1 MEFRDVI
8 QDLKSDLAKVEE
20 AINENYKSD
29 VPLIPGISAYL
40 MSCGGKRIRPILTL
54 LAAKL
59 CGREADNTVIKH
71 GCVVEYIHAATLLHD
86 DVVDETTVRRGKET
100 VSAKW
105 GSDAS
110 ILVGDFLIS
119 RAIMILAEDCERK
132 IIHAVT
138 EATKILVEGG
148 IHEYTEARN
157 IKVSEK
163 HILDIIHR
171 KTASMIS
178 VSVRLGGLLAN
189 ATEQQ
194 ETAII
199 SFGDDFGMAFQLM
212 DDALDYDADEA
223 LLGKPPGTD
232 FKEGHVTLPLHHL
245 YNKADKPLKKEI
257 DAFIKNE
264 NITQKNLEYVVEQ
277 MHKHKSIDY
286 TLDLAKFYID
296 RAKSHLRKADF
307 PAPQYIE
314 HFDAVA
320 DYIHNRHNRRVAGD
334 TAEPLLIKLE
344 Q

>member
-1 MEFRDVI
+1 MDFSDVT
-8 QDLKSDLAKVEE
+8 QELKTDLARVEK
-20 AINENYKSD
+20 AINQNYKSD
-29 VPLIPGISAYL
+29 VPLIPGISSYL
-40 MSCGGKRIRPILTL
+40 MNCGGKRIRPILIL
-54 LAAKL
+54 LSSKL
-59 CGREADNTVIKH
+59 CGREADDTVIKH

-86 DVVDETTVRRGKET
+86 DVVAETTVRRGKET
-100 VSAKW
+100 VNAKW

-119 RAIMILAEDCERK
+119 RAILILAQDCERK
-132 IIHAVT
+132 IIQAVT

-157 IKVSEK
+157 VKVSEK

-223 LLGKPPGTD
+223 VLGKPPGTD

-245 YNKADKPLKKEI
+245 YNNADRSLKKEI
-257 DAFIKNE
+257 EAFVKNE
-264 NITQKNLEYVVEQ
+264 NITEKDLQYILEQ

-286 TLDLAKFYID
+286 TLDLARFYID

-307 PAPQYIE
+307 PAPHYIE
-314 HFDAVA
+314 YFDALA
-320 DYIHNRHNRRVAGD
+320 DYIYSRHIAS
-334 TAEPLLIKLE
+334 TH
-344 Q
+344 

>member
-1 MEFRDVI
+1 MDFSEVT
-8 QDLKSDLAKVEE
+8 QDLKIDLAKVEK
-20 AINENYKSD
+20 AINQNYKSD
-29 VPLIPGISAYL
+29 VPLIPGISSYL
-40 MSCGGKRIRPILTL
+40 MNCGGKRIRPMLILL
-54 LAAKL
+54 SSKL
-59 CGREADNTVIKH
+59 CGREVDDTVVKH
-71 GCVVEYIHAATLLHD
+71 GCALEYIHAATLLHD

-100 VSAKW
+100 VNAKW

-119 RAIMILAEDCERK
+119 RAILILAQDCERK
-132 IIHAVT
+132 IIQAVT

-157 IKVSEK
+157 VKVSEK
-163 HILDIIHR
+163 HILDVIHR

-178 VSVRLGGLLAN
+178 VSVRIGGLLAN

-223 LLGKPPGTD
+223 VLGKPPGTD

-245 YNKADKPLKKEI
+245 YNKADRSLKKEI
-257 DAFIKNE
+257 EAFVKNE
-264 NITQKNLEYVVEQ
+264 NITEKDLQYVLEQ

-286 TLDLAKFYID
+286 TLDLARFYVD

-307 PAPQYIE
+307 PAPHYIE
-314 HFDAVA
+314 YFDALA
-320 DYIHNRHNRRVAGD
+320 DYIHSRHIVSAH
-334 TAEPLLIKLE
+334 
-344 Q
+344 

>member
-1 MEFRDVI
+1 MEFRDVT
-8 QDLKSDLAKVEE
+8 QNLKKDLAKVEK

-29 VPLIPGISAYL
+29 VPLIPGISSYL
-40 MSCGGKRIRPILTL
+40 MNCGGKRIRPILTL
-54 LAAKL
+54 LGAKL
-59 CGREADNTVIKH
+59 CGRETDNKVVQH
-71 GCVVEYIHAATLLHD
+71 ACVVEYLHAATLLHD

-100 VSAKW
+100 VNAKW

-119 RAIMILAEDCERK
+119 RAILILADDCERK
-132 IIHAVT
+132 IIQAVT

-157 IKVSEK
+157 IKVTEK
-163 HILDIIHR
+163 HILDVIHR
-171 KTASMIS
+171 KTSSLIS

-212 DDALDYDADEA
+212 DDALDYDSDESV
-223 LLGKPPGTD
+223 LGKPVGTD

-245 YNKADKPLKKEI
+245 YSNANRSLRKEI
-257 DAFIKNE
+257 EGFIKNE
-264 NITQKNLEYVVEQ
+264 NITEKDLQYVVGK
-277 MHKHKSIDY
+277 MHEHKSIDY
-286 TLDLAKFYID
+286 TVNLARFYID

-314 HFDAVA
+314 YFDAVV
-320 DYIHNRHNRRVAGD
+320 DYIHGRH
-334 TAEPLLIKLE
+334 TATVTP
-344 Q
+344 

>member
-1 MEFRDVI
+1 MDFSNVTQE
-8 QDLKSDLAKVEE
+8 LKVDLARVEK
-20 AINENYKSD
+20 AINQNYKSD
-29 VPLIPGISAYL
+29 VPLIPGISSYL
-40 MSCGGKRIRPILTL
+40 MSCGGKRIRPMLILL
-54 LAAKL
+54 SSKL
-59 CGREADNTVIKH
+59 CGHETDDTVIKH

-100 VSAKW
+100 VNAKW

-119 RAIMILAEDCERK
+119 RAILILAQDCERK
-132 IIHAVT
+132 IIQAVT

-178 VSVRLGGLLAN
+178 VSARLGGLIAN

-245 YNKADKPLKKEI
+245 YSKADRSLKKEI
-257 DAFIKNE
+257 EVFVKNE
-264 NITQKNLEYVVEQ
+264 NITEKDLQYVVGQ

-286 TLDLAKFYID
+286 TLDLARFYID

-307 PAPQYIE
+307 PDPQYIE
-314 HFDAVA
+314 YFDAVA
-320 DYIHNRHNRRVAGD
+320 DYIHSRHAVS
-334 TAEPLLIKLE
+334 IH
-344 Q
+344 

>member
-1 MEFRDVI
+1 MDFRDVT
-8 QDLKSDLAKVEE
+8 QELKNDLTRVEK

-29 VPLIPGISAYL
+29 VPLIPGISSYL

-54 LAAKL
+54 LGAKL
-59 CGREADNTVIKH
+59 CGRETDNTVVKH

-100 VSAKW
+100 VNAKW

-119 RAIMILAEDCERK
+119 RAILILAQDCDRK
-132 IIHAVT
+132 IIQAVT
-138 EATKILVEGG
+138 EATKVLVEGG

-163 HILDIIHR
+163 HILDVIHR
-171 KTASMIS
+171 KTGSMIS
-178 VSVRLGGLLAN
+178 VSARLGGLLAN

-212 DDALDYDADEA
+212 DDALDYNANEA
-223 LLGKPPGTD
+223 VLGKPPGTD

-245 YNKADKPLKKEI
+245 YHNADRSLKREI
-257 DAFIKNE
+257 EGFIKNE
-264 NITQKNLEYVVEQ
+264 NLTEKDLQYVLGH
-277 MHKHKSIDY
+277 MHNHKSIEY
-286 TLDLAKFYID
+286 TVNLARFYID
-296 RAKSHLRKADF
+296 RAKSHLRKAHF
-307 PAPQYIE
+307 PAPEYIE

-320 DYIHNRHNRRVAGD
+320 DYIHSRHQPDVALK
-334 TAEPLLIKLE
+334 A
-344 Q
+344 

>member
-1 MEFRDVI
+1 MDFSDVT
-8 QDLKSDLAKVEE
+8 QELKTDLARVEK
-20 AINENYKSD
+20 AINQNYKSD
-29 VPLIPGISAYL
+29 VPLIPGISSYL
-40 MSCGGKRIRPILTL
+40 MNCGGKRIRPMLILL
-54 LAAKL
+54 SSKL
-59 CGREADNTVIKH
+59 CGREADDTVIKH

-100 VSAKW
+100 VNAKW

-119 RAIMILAEDCERK
+119 RAILILAQDCERK
-132 IIHAVT
+132 IIQAVT

-157 IKVSEK
+157 VKVSEK

-223 LLGKPPGTD
+223 VLGKPPGTD

-245 YNKADKPLKKEI
+245 YNNADRSLKKEI
-257 DAFIKNE
+257 EAFVKNE
-264 NITQKNLEYVVEQ
+264 NITEKDLQYILEQ

-286 TLDLAKFYID
+286 TLDLARFYID

-307 PAPQYIE
+307 PAPHYIAY
-314 HFDAVA
+314 FDTLA
-320 DYIHNRHNRRVAGD
+320 DYIHSRHIAS
-334 TAEPLLIKLE
+334 TH
-344 Q
+344 

>member
-1 MEFRDVI
+1 MDFSDVT
-8 QDLKSDLAKVEE
+8 QELKTDLARVEK
-20 AINENYKSD
+20 AINQNYKSD
-29 VPLIPGISAYL
+29 VPLIPGISSYL
-40 MSCGGKRIRPILTL
+40 MNCGGKRIRPILIL
-54 LAAKL
+54 LSSKL
-59 CGREADNTVIKH
+59 CGREADDTVIKH

-100 VSAKW
+100 VNAKW

-119 RAIMILAEDCERK
+119 RAILILAQDCERK
-132 IIHAVT
+132 IIQAVT

-157 IKVSEK
+157 VKVSEK

-223 LLGKPPGTD
+223 VLGKPPGTD

-245 YNKADKPLKKEI
+245 YNNADRSLKKEI
-257 DAFIKNE
+257 ESFVKNE
-264 NITQKNLEYVVEQ
+264 NITEKDLQYILEQ

-286 TLDLAKFYID
+286 TLDLARFYID

-307 PAPQYIE
+307 PAPHYIE
-314 HFDAVA
+314 YFDALA
-320 DYIHNRHNRRVAGD
+320 DYIHSRHIAS
-334 TAEPLLIKLE
+334 TH
-344 Q
+344 

>member
-1 MEFRDVI
+1 MDFSNVTQE
-8 QDLKSDLAKVEE
+8 LKVDLARVEK
-20 AINENYKSD
+20 AINQNYKSD
-29 VPLIPGISAYL
+29 VPLIPGISSYL
-40 MSCGGKRIRPILTL
+40 MSCGGKRIRPMLILL
-54 LAAKL
+54 SSKL
-59 CGREADNTVIKH
+59 CGHETDDTVIKH

-100 VSAKW
+100 VNAKW

-119 RAIMILAEDCERK
+119 RAILILAQDCERK
-132 IIHAVT
+132 IIQAVT

-178 VSVRLGGLLAN
+178 VSARLGGLIAN

-245 YNKADKPLKKEI
+245 YSKADRSLKKEI
-257 DAFIKNE
+257 EVFVKNE
-264 NITQKNLEYVVEQ
+264 NITEKDLQYVVGQ

-286 TLDLAKFYID
+286 TVDLARFYID

-307 PAPQYIE
+307 PDPQYIE
-314 HFDAVA
+314 YFDAVA
-320 DYIHNRHNRRVAGD
+320 DYIHSRHAVS
-334 TAEPLLIKLE
+334 IH
-344 Q
+344 

>member
-1 MEFRDVI
+1 MDFRDVT
-8 QDLKSDLAKVEE
+8 QDLKSDLARVEK

-29 VPLIPGISAYL
+29 VPLIPGISSYL

-54 LAAKL
+54 LGAKL
-59 CGREADNTVIKH
+59 CGREADDTVVKH

-100 VSAKW
+100 VNAKW

-119 RAIMILAEDCERK
+119 RAILILAQDCERK
-132 IIHAVT
+132 IIQAVT
-138 EATKILVEGG
+138 EATKVLVEGG

-157 IKVSEK
+157 IKVNEK
-163 HILDIIHR
+163 HILDVIHR
-171 KTASMIS
+171 KTGSMIS
-178 VSVRLGGLLAN
+178 VSARLGGLLAN

-212 DDALDYDADEA
+212 DDALDYDSDETV
-223 LLGKPPGTD
+223 LGKPPGTD

-245 YNKADKPLKKEI
+245 YTKVDRSLKKELE
-257 DAFIKNE
+257 AFVKNE
-264 NITQKNLEYVVEQ
+264 NITEKDLQYVVEH

-286 TLDLAKFYID
+286 TVNLARFYID

-314 HFDAVA
+314 YFDAVA
-320 DYIHNRHNRRVAGD
+320 DYIHSRH
-334 TAEPLLIKLE
+334 TATTATP
-344 Q
+344 

>member
-1 MEFRDVI
+1 MEYRDVT
-8 QDLKSDLAKVEE
+8 QDLKKDLARVEK

-29 VPLIPGISAYL
+29 VPLIPGISSYL
-40 MSCGGKRIRPILTL
+40 MSCGGKRIRPMLTL
-54 LAAKL
+54 LGAKL
-59 CGREADNTVIKH
+59 CGREIDDTVVKH

-100 VSAKW
+100 VNAKW

-119 RAIMILAEDCERK
+119 RAILILAQNCERK
-132 IIHAVT
+132 IIQAVT

-163 HILDIIHR
+163 HILDVIHR

-199 SFGDDFGMAFQLM
+199 AFGDDFGMAFQLM
-212 DDALDYDADEA
+212 DDALDYDADETV
-223 LLGKPPGTD
+223 LGKPTGTD

-245 YNKADKPLKKEI
+245 YSKADRSLKKELE
-257 DAFIKNE
+257 AYVKNE
-264 NITQKNLEYVVEQ
+264 NITNKDLQVVVGH

-286 TLDLAKFYID
+286 TVDLARFYID
-296 RAKSHLRKADF
+296 RAKSHLRKAEF

-314 HFDAVA
+314 YFDAVA
-320 DYIHNRHNRRVAGD
+320 DYIHSRHVAN
-334 TAEPLLIKLE
+334 LIP
-344 Q
+344 

>member
-1 MEFRDVI
+1 MEFRDVT
-8 QDLKSDLAKVEE
+8 QNLKKDLVKVEK

-54 LAAKL
+54 LGAKL
-59 CGREADNTVIKH
+59 CGRETDNTVVQH
-71 GCVVEYIHAATLLHD
+71 ACVVEYLHAATLLHD

-100 VSAKW
+100 VNAKW

-119 RAIMILAEDCERK
+119 RAILILADDCERK
-132 IIHAVT
+132 IIQAVT

-148 IHEYTEARN
+148 IHEYAEARN
-157 IKVSEK
+157 INVNEEY
-163 HILDIIHR
+163 ILDVIHR
-171 KTASMIS
+171 KTSSLIS

-212 DDALDYDADEA
+212 DDALDYDSDESV
-223 LLGKPPGTD
+223 LGKPVGTD

-245 YNKADKPLKKEI
+245 YSNANRSLRKEI
-257 DAFIKNE
+257 EGFIKNE
-264 NITQKNLEYVVEQ
+264 NITEKDLQYIIGK
-277 MHKHKSIDY
+277 MHEHKSIDY
-286 TLDLAKFYID
+286 TVHLARFYID
-296 RAKSHLRKADF
+296 RAKSHLKKTDF

-314 HFDAVA
+314 YFNSVA
-320 DYIHNRHNRRVAGD
+320 DYIHSRH
-334 TAEPLLIKLE
+334 TATVTS
-344 Q
+344 

>member
-1 MEFRDVI
+1 MDFSDVT
-8 QDLKSDLAKVEE
+8 QELKTDLARVEK
-20 AINENYKSD
+20 AINQNYKSD
-29 VPLIPGISAYL
+29 VPLIPGISSYL
-40 MSCGGKRIRPILTL
+40 MNCGGKRIRPILIL
-54 LAAKL
+54 LSSKL
-59 CGREADNTVIKH
+59 CGREADDTVIKH

-100 VSAKW
+100 VNAKW

-119 RAIMILAEDCERK
+119 RAILILAQDCERK
-132 IIHAVT
+132 IIQAVT

-148 IHEYTEARN
+148 IHEYREARN
-157 IKVSEK
+157 VKVSEK

-223 LLGKPPGTD
+223 VLGKPPGTD

-245 YNKADKPLKKEI
+245 YNNADRSLKKEI
-257 DAFIKNE
+257 EAFVKNE
-264 NITQKNLEYVVEQ
+264 NITEKDLQYILEQ

-286 TLDLAKFYID
+286 TLDLARFYID

-307 PAPQYIE
+307 PAPHYIE
-314 HFDAVA
+314 YFDALA
-320 DYIHNRHNRRVAGD
+320 DYIHSRHIAS
-334 TAEPLLIKLE
+334 TH
-344 Q
+344 

>member
-1 MEFRDVI
+1 MDFSDVT
-8 QDLKSDLAKVEE
+8 QELKTDLARVEK
-20 AINENYKSD
+20 AINQNYKSD
-29 VPLIPGISAYL
+29 VPLIPGISSYL
-40 MSCGGKRIRPILTL
+40 MNCGGKRIRPILIL
-54 LAAKL
+54 LSSKL
-59 CGREADNTVIKH
+59 CGREADDTVIKH

-100 VSAKW
+100 VNAKW

-119 RAIMILAEDCERK
+119 RAILILAQDCERK
-132 IIHAVT
+132 IIQAVT

-157 IKVSEK
+157 VKVSEK

-223 LLGKPPGTD
+223 VLGKPPGTD

-245 YNKADKPLKKEI
+245 YNNADRSLKKEI
-257 DAFIKNE
+257 ESFVKNE
-264 NITQKNLEYVVEQ
+264 NITEKDLKYILEQ

-286 TLDLAKFYID
+286 TLDLARFYID

-307 PAPQYIE
+307 PAPHYIE
-314 HFDAVA
+314 YFDALA
-320 DYIHNRHNRRVAGD
+320 DYIHSRHIAS
-334 TAEPLLIKLE
+334 TH
-344 Q
+344 

>member
-1 MEFRDVI
+1 MEYRDVT
-8 QDLKSDLAKVEE
+8 QDLKKDLARVEK

-29 VPLIPGISAYL
+29 VPLIPGISSYL
-40 MSCGGKRIRPILTL
+40 MSCGGKRIRPMLTL
-54 LAAKL
+54 LGAKL
-59 CGREADNTVIKH
+59 CGREIDDTVVKH

-100 VSAKW
+100 VNAKW

-119 RAIMILAEDCERK
+119 RAILILAQDCERK
-132 IIHAVT
+132 IIQAVT

-163 HILDIIHR
+163 HILDVIHR

-199 SFGDDFGMAFQLM
+199 AFGDDFGMAFQLM
-212 DDALDYDADEA
+212 DDALDYDADETV
-223 LLGKPPGTD
+223 LGKPTGTD

-245 YNKADKPLKKEI
+245 YSKADRSLKKELE
-257 DAFIKNE
+257 AYVKNE
-264 NITQKNLEYVVEQ
+264 NITNKDLQVVVGH

-286 TLDLAKFYID
+286 TVDLARFYID
-296 RAKSHLRKADF
+296 RAKSHLRKAEF

-314 HFDAVA
+314 YFDAVA
-320 DYIHNRHNRRVAGD
+320 DYIHSRHVAN
-334 TAEPLLIKLE
+334 LIP
-344 Q
+344 

>member
-1 MEFRDVI
+1 MEYRDVTHE
-8 QDLKSDLAKVEE
+8 LKSDLARVEK
-20 AINENYKSD
+20 AINQNYKSD
-29 VPLIPGISAYL
+29 VPLIPGISSYL
-40 MSCGGKRIRPILTL
+40 MSCGGKRIRPMLTL
-54 LAAKL
+54 LGAKL
-59 CGREADNTVIKH
+59 CGRETDDTVVKH

-100 VSAKW
+100 VNAKW

-119 RAIMILAEDCERK
+119 RAILILAEDCERK
-132 IIHAVT
+132 IIQAVT

-178 VSVRLGGLLAN
+178 VSARLGGLLAN

-212 DDALDYDADEA
+212 DDALDYDADESV
-223 LLGKPPGTD
+223 LGKPTGTD

-245 YNKADKPLKKEI
+245 YNRADRSLKKEI
-257 DAFIKNE
+257 EGFIKNE
-264 NITQKNLEYVVEQ
+264 NITDKDLHYVVDQ

-286 TLDLAKFYID
+286 TVDLARFYID
-296 RAKSHLRKADF
+296 RAKSHLRKAEF

-314 HFDAVA
+314 YFDAVA
-320 DYIHNRHNRRVAGD
+320 DYIHSRHV
-334 TAEPLLIKLE
+334 TTVTPH
-344 Q
+344 

>member
-1 MEFRDVI
+1 MDFSDVTL
-8 QDLKSDLAKVEE
+8 DLKIDLARVEK
-20 AINENYKSD
+20 AINQNYKSD
-29 VPLIPGISAYL
+29 LPLIPGISSYL
-40 MSCGGKRIRPILTL
+40 MNCGGKRIRPMLILL
-54 LAAKL
+54 SSKL
-59 CGREADNTVIKH
+59 CGREVDDTVIKH

-100 VSAKW
+100 VNAKW

-119 RAIMILAEDCERK
+119 RAILILAQDCERK
-132 IIHAVT
+132 IIQAVT

-157 IKVSEK
+157 VNVSEK

-178 VSVRLGGLLAN
+178 VSARLGGLLAN
-189 ATEQQ
+189 ATEEQ

-223 LLGKPPGTD
+223 VLGKPPGTD

-245 YNKADKPLKKEI
+245 YNKADRSLKKEI
-257 DAFIKNE
+257 EAFVKNE
-264 NITQKNLEYVVEQ
+264 NITEEDLQYILGQ

-286 TLDLAKFYID
+286 TLDLARFYID
-296 RAKSHLRKADF
+296 RAKTHLRKADF
-307 PAPQYIE
+307 PAPHYIE
-314 HFDAVA
+314 YFDALA
-320 DYIHNRHNRRVAGD
+320 DYIHSRH
-334 TAEPLLIKLE
+334 TASAH
-344 Q
+344 

>member
-1 MEFRDVI
+1 MDFRDVL
-8 QDLKSDLAKVEE
+8 QDLKDDLAKVEK

-29 VPLIPGISAYL
+29 VPLIPGISSYL
-40 MSCGGKRIRPILTL
+40 MSCGGKRIRPMLTL

-59 CGREADNTVIKH
+59 CGRDSDETVVKH

-100 VSAKW
+100 VNAKW

-119 RAIMILAEDCERK
+119 RAILILAQDCERK

-138 EATKILVEGG
+138 DATKVLVEGG

-157 IKVSEK
+157 VNVSEK

-212 DDALDYDADEA
+212 DDALDYAADETV
-223 LLGKPPGTD
+223 LGKPPGTD

-245 YNKADKPLKKEI
+245 YNNADRSLRKEI
-257 DAFIKNE
+257 EAFIKNE
-264 NITQKNLEYVVEQ
+264 NITEKDLQYIIEK
-277 MHKHKSIDY
+277 MHIHKSIDY
-286 TLDLAKFYID
+286 TLDLARFYID

-307 PAPQYIE
+307 PAPHYIE
-314 HFDAVA
+314 HFDALA
-320 DYIHNRHNRRVAGD
+320 DYIHSRHTVSSH
-334 TAEPLLIKLE
+334 
-344 Q
+344 

>member
-1 MEFRDVI
+1 MDFREVT
-8 QDLKSDLAKVEE
+8 QDLKRDLARLEK

-29 VPLIPGISAYL
+29 VPLIPGISSYL
-40 MSCGGKRIRPILTL
+40 MSCGGKRIRPMLTL
-54 LAAKL
+54 LGAKL
-59 CGREADNTVIKH
+59 CGRETDDTVVKH

-100 VSAKW
+100 VNAKW

-119 RAIMILAEDCERK
+119 RAILILAQDCERK
-132 IIHAVT
+132 IIQAVT

-157 IKVSEK
+157 MKVTEK

-171 KTASMIS
+171 KTGSMIS
-178 VSVRLGGLLAN
+178 VSARLGGLLAN

-212 DDALDYDADEA
+212 DDALDYDSDETV
-223 LLGKPPGTD
+223 LGKPPGTD

-245 YNKADKPLKKEI
+245 YIKADRSLKKELE
-257 DAFIKNE
+257 AFVKNKS
-264 NITQKNLEYVVEQ
+264 ITEKDLQYVVEH
-277 MHKHKSIDY
+277 MHKHKYIYY
-286 TLDLAKFYID
+286 TVNLALFYFD
-296 RAKSHLRKADF
+296 MDFYHLS
-307 PAPQYIE
+307 
-314 HFDAVA
+314 
-320 DYIHNRHNRRVAGD
+320 
-334 TAEPLLIKLE
+334 
-344 Q
+344 